1 MTNLTNCHIL
11 LVEDEY
17 MLARHLKAE
26 LENLGAVIIGPVPS
40 VKQALEL
47 VAQEPRIDVS
57 ILDVNLGGV
66 FSFPVADALIERMVP
81 FVFSTG
87 YDDAVTTGRYP
98 GIPKCDKP
106 YVMGR
111 LLKAIHSLITPDDG
125 GGYHIPRIC

>member
-26 LENLGAVIIGPVPS
+26 LESLGAVIIGPVPS
-40 VKQALEL
+40 VEQALER
-47 VAQEPRIDVS
+47 VVREPRIDVA
-57 ILDVNLGGV
+57 ILDVNLDGV

-98 GIPKCDKP
+98 SIPKCDKP

-111 LLKAIHSLITPDDG
+111 LLKAIHSLTTV
-125 GGYHIPRIC
+125 